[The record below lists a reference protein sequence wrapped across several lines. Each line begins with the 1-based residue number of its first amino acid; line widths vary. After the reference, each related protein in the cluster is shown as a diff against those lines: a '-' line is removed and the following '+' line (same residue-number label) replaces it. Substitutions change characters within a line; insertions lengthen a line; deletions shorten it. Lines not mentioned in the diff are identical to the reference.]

1 MFSSSLTTLIST
13 NDSSSRT
20 GNYQLEFAQIDT
32 FLAHLRKMSGD
43 SEEDRDSSQET
54 RAERDAVQRQKT
66 LHESLFELV
75 SPEGGAERRRELNK
89 IADQKELNLQEQDSS
104 LEKRLLNEQLDEQSA
119 AAAAVANPGA
129 IAASLSG
136 GEPVAT
142 NMVGLAQ
149 AAAIGSSFVASNGGS
164 NQAAIANPLPQAQA
178 VAAPPVSVAVV
189 ASEQQTVQAQLK
201 PPVETAALTTGPTA
215 VQPKT
220 SVQSTPQFSP
230 NGNPALEI
238 RDPNTTP
245 RQLSLLAS
253 YSDISGALT
262 GAVRNVRNP
271 QTGEGKQVSRRFGS
285 DEPDRSDS
293 SNGWGASDK
302 GSKPATLPFADLLE
316 FPETAPPK
324 SPTAAETEL
333 ASGND
338 SSPEQPSSQSESS
351 SQGERSSSE
360 NGIPLDSNWLEQ
372 KPQKAVPSFVS
383 ALDHVLASR
392 NRRRF
397 SAEETAKEA
406 LAAQSQFRDPATTN
420 AASVNSAANA
430 SAPAAREKPM
440 LEQIDRV
447 RLVQR
452 VANACQSAANQS
464 GTIRMKLHPEALG
477 SLSLKIQVKNKTFN
491 AQIETETESAKTV
504 LLENLDGLR
513 ERLAEQGIRL
523 ESFEVV
529 NVGPASENQE

>member
-1 MFSSSLTTLIST
+1 MLSSSLTTSIST

-75 SPEGGAERRRELNK
+75 SPEGGTERRRELNK
-89 IADQKELNLQEQDSS
+89 IADQKELNLQEQDGS
-104 LEKRLLNEQLDEQSA
+104 LEKRLLTERLDEQATA
-119 AAAAVANPGA
+119 AAAIANPGA

-142 NMVGLAQ
+142 NMIGLAQ

-164 NQAAIANPLPQAQA
+164 NQAAAANPVPQTPV
-178 VAAPPVSVAVV
+178 VAAPPVSVVV
-189 ASEQQTVQAQLK
+189 VSSQQQTVPTQLK

-230 NGNPALEI
+230 NGNPSLEI
-238 RDPNTTP
+238 RDPNATP
-245 RQLSLLAS
+245 RQMSLLAS
-253 YSDISGALT
+253 YSDISGALL
-262 GAVRNVRNP
+262 GAVRYVRNP

-293 SNGWGASDK
+293 SNGWGASEK
-302 GSKPATLPFADLLE
+302 GAKPATLPFADLLE
-316 FPETAPPK
+316 FPDTAPPK
-324 SPTAAETEL
+324 SLTAAEAES
-333 ASGND
+333 ASGNE
-338 SSPEQPSSQSESS
+338 SSPEQPSSQGEQQS
-351 SQGERSSSE
+351 SQDERPSSE
-360 NGIPLDSNWLEQ
+360 NGIPLDSSWLEQ

-406 LAAQSQFRDPATTN
+406 LAVQSQFRDPATAN
-420 AASVNSAANA
+420 AASVNVEANA
-430 SAPAAREKPM
+430 SAHAAREKPM

-491 AQIETETESAKTV
+491 ARIETETESAKTV

-529 NVGPASENQE
+529 NTGPAE